1 MDPYNP
7 IPNRLRLQQL
17 GYPMAGVFGQQ
28 QTMPQAAPQLDPFG
42 GSQEPFLGATPMA
55 FHRAQS
61 YALPGG
67 QEQSRYGLPGDW
79 QTTGV
84 FPNGGFD
91 ANAINASN
99 PVARQNA
106 LHILNDYGGENRE
119 SQNQQDAQ
127 SNTDQANQNQQDTGV
142 YGYGSLG

>member
-1 MDPYNP
+1 MTPYEQ
-7 IPNRLRLQQL
+7 LRQHLMALFQQHYAPQMGMQPMRPMGYSGMGQAAQMPQPYFGMGQGQPPQMHQQL
-17 GYPMAGVFGQQ
+17 AM
-28 QTMPQAAPQLDPFG
+28 
-42 GSQEPFLGATPMA
+42 
-55 FHRAQS
+55 
-61 YALPGG
+61 PGG
-67 QEQSRYGLPGDW
+67 QSPLSLGQDW

-127 SNTDQANQNQQDTGV
+127 SNTDQANQNQQNTGV
-142 YGYGSLG
+142 YGYGGLG